1 MADTRKVC
9 ELLRS
14 IDLKEYILPE
24 FQRGYVWT
32 QKQVKEYLDSLY
44 RNYPT
49 GSFLIWKTP
58 QSQKT
63 RGTVGNSENKFYK
76 LILDGQQRLTSL
88 YALFNGFPP
97 PFYEGEKLFFNIYFN
112 LDTEEF
118 TYYME
123 KKMKGNIEWIPVT
136 EFLKYGDVGKFIAS
150 TTDSARSYYSENL
163 TKLIKLNEI
172 RNYSYYIT
180 EISELDINEVVTV
193 FNLVNSS
200 GTPLSRA
207 DLALAHICSYWP
219 EARDIFKD
227 AQNRFSGHYFD
238 FGLDFLTV
246 CISAVSVDSVLFER
260 SFYSAPIELIIK
272 SWEKVESILEYII
285 NVLRNDTFIDSS
297 SNLKTPFVLIPIIYY
312 LSKNEGRFKSD
323 DEKMKF
329 IYWMFNALMWG
340 RYSGRTYQSLQ
351 QDIVNIKNTNKV
363 EGLIEVLR
371 RMRGGKLEVEAD
383 DLILEG
389 TASRFFPMCY
399 IVARS
404 KGAIDWF
411 NGISLYGKNLGTRYK
426 IHTHHIFPQ
435 SLLYKHGFSSA
446 DRLDVRKVNELANL
460 SFITQDTNLKI
471 SNNDPHSYLKNIL
484 KKYPTA
490 LNKQFM
496 PLEEY
501 WTIRRY
507 EEFLSKRRD
516 IISKE
521 INKFLSNLIKGEKV
535 FVPLTT
541 EQIVAGGENEMVE
554 FKSSLRWDYRQNNT
568 NKMVEYQCLKTVAAF
583 LNFNGGTLF
592 IGVDD
597 SEKIIGLDKDFKSLG
612 KPDKDGFELHL
623 NNIFIDSFGKE
634 FRKYIHVTFENTKS
648 GEICLVR
655 VDPSKT
661 PVFFKINGTKEF
673 YIRTGNSSNS
683 LDVEETTKYIKGHWE
698 LYG

>member
-1 MADTRKVC
+1 MADTRKVN
-9 ELLRS
+9 ELLSS

-32 QKQVKEYLDSLY
+32 QKQVKEYLNSLY

-58 QSQKT
+58 QSQKI
-63 RGTVGNSENKFYK
+63 RGAEVNNDNKYYK

-88 YALFNGFPP
+88 YALFKASPP

-118 TYYME
+118 VYYME

-150 TTDSARSYYSENL
+150 TADSIRTYYNNNL

-172 RNYSYYIT
+172 RNYSYYLT
-180 EISELDINEVVTV
+180 EISELDINEVVSV

-227 AQNRFSGHYFD
+227 AQKKFSEYYFD

-260 SFYSAPIELIIK
+260 SFYTAHIDIIK
-272 SWEKVESILEYII
+272 ESWKKVKSTLEYVI
-285 NVLRNDTFIDSS
+285 NVLKNDAFIDSS

-312 LSKNEGRFKSD
+312 LSKNSGSFNSE
-323 DEKMKF
+323 DEKRKF

-340 RYSGRTYQSLQ
+340 RYTGRTYQTLQ
-351 QDIVNIKNTNKV
+351 QDIVNIKNSKRI
-363 EGLIEVLR
+363 EGLIEVLKR
-371 RMRGGKLEVEAD
+371 LRGGKLEVDAD
-383 DLILEG
+383 DLAFEG
-389 TASRFFPMCY
+389 TASRFFPMSY

-411 NGISLYGKNLGTRYK
+411 NGLKLYGKNIGKRYK
-426 IHTHHIFPQ
+426 IQTHHIFPQ
-435 SLLYKHGFSSA
+435 SLLYKHGYKSV
-446 DRLDVRKVNELANL
+446 DRQDVRRVNEIANL
-460 SFITQDTNLKI
+460 SFVTQETNLKI
-471 SNNDPHSYLKNIL
+471 SNNDPYPYLKKIEEQ
-484 KKYPTA
+484 YPTA
-490 LNKQFM
+490 LKKQFM
-496 PLEEY
+496 PTEEY
-501 WTIRRY
+501 WIINRY
-507 EEFLSKRRD
+507 EDFLSKRRE
-516 IISKE
+516 IIAKE
-521 INKFLSNLIKGEKV
+521 INKYLSNLIKGENA
-535 FVPLTT
+535 FIPLTT
-541 EQIVAGGENEMVE
+541 EQIIAEGENEMVE
-554 FKSSLRWDYRQNNT
+554 FKSYLRWDYYQNVV
-568 NKMVEYQCLKTVAAF
+568 NKNIEYQSLKTIAAL

-592 IGVDD
+592 IGVADD
-597 SEKIIGLDKDFKSLG
+597 GKILGLEKDYNSLG
-612 KPDKDGFELHL
+612 KPNKDGFELHL
-623 NNIFIDSFGKE
+623 NDILIESFGKE
-634 FRKYIHVTFENTKS
+634 FRKYIHVSFENTIS

-655 VDPSKT
+655 VDASKT
-661 PVFFKINGTKEF
+661 PAFIKFKGTKEF
-673 YIRTGNSSNS
+673 YIRTGNSSRS
-683 LDVEETTKYIKGHWE
+683 LDLQETANYIKTHWE
-698 LYG
+698 